1 MPTYKELKECLSGSQ
16 FIYGPM
22 SKEESFNVPVA
33 SFATCIEGQ
42 WFAGTNEEILSLA
55 IVAIF
60 PDPAD
65 IGPEV
70 PEIPEEP
77 TEPPAEPEIQ
87 P

>member
-22 SKEESFNVPVA
+22 SKEEAFNVPVA
-33 SFATCIEGQ
+33 SFATCIDGQ
-42 WFAGTNEEILSLA
+42 WFAGSNEDVPSLT

-60 PDPAD
+60 PDPED
-65 IGPEV
+65 IEPEV
-70 PEIPEEP
+70 PEETPDPEAP
-77 TEPPAEPEIQ
+77 VEPEIQ